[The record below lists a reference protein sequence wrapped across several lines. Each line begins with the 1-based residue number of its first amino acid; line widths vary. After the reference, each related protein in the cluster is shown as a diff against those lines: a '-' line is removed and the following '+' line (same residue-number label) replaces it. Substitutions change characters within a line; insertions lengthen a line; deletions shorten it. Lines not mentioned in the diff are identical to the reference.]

1 MDFLDEVL
9 NIEENAFRAGEEAGI
24 IRAKEESKKM
34 SLETGKENGFYIA
47 KEYGFI
53 VGFTSIVN
61 MEEHIRER
69 QLKVIQEILSIEI
82 TPDLP
87 SNEINE
93 KMLKLRSLF
102 KILLTSL
109 KLKPSS
115 TSSSDLF

>member
-9 NIEENAFRAGEEAGI
+9 NIEENAFKAGEELGRI
-24 IRAKEESKKM
+24 KAKEESKKT
-34 SLETGKENGFYIA
+34 SLETGKENGYYIA

-69 QLKVIQEILSIEI
+69 QLKVIHEILGTEI
-82 TPDLP
+82 NPDLP
-87 SNEINE
+87 PNEINE
-93 KMLKLRSLF
+93 KMLKLRNLF

-109 KLKPSS
+109 KLKPSL
-115 TSSSDLF
+115 SSSDLF